1 MKTNNKNIA
10 VLGGGSFGTVI
21 ANIAASNG
29 NKVSLWVRDSEQALR
44 INSEG
49 ANTSYHPELKLSK
62 NIKASDKLSDVVSN
76 ANIIFIAT
84 PSSIFETILIRIKPL
99 LYEEVQ
105 IISCTKGIKD
115 NPFKTMTDLIT
126 EHLCFKNSNSVG
138 VLSGPNLA
146 KEIADMKV
154 AGTVIASKSEKL
166 ISNTKKILSSE
177 TFKIYSSKDIYGV
190 ELAGALKNIY
200 AIICGIANSLD
211 VGENALG
218 LILTRS
224 MAEMSRFAV
233 AKGADPITFLGLAGM
248 GDLVATCTSSLSRN
262 FQLGQNLGNGLKLNN
277 AKENVGQVAE
287 GIRTLDVIK
296 AETDSLNINM
306 PLVDSLHEIIHN
318 EVKPET
324 LINDLVNN
332 SNEIDVE
339 FEYKDNLNERN

>member
-49 ANTSYHPELKLSK
+49 ANTSYHPELRLSE
-62 NIKASDKLSDVVSN
+62 NINASDRLEDVVKN
-76 ANIIFIAT
+76 AKIIFIAT
-84 PSSIFETILIRIKPL
+84 PSSIFETIVIRIKPL
-99 LYEEVQ
+99 LTEDVQ
-105 IISCTKGIKD
+105 IISCTKGIKND
-115 NPFKTMTDLIT
+115 PFKTMTDLIN
-126 EHLCFKNSNSVG
+126 EHLCFNNTNSVG

-146 KEIADMKV
+146 REIAEMKV
-154 AGTVIASKSEKL
+154 AGTVIASRSEDL
-166 ISNTKKILSSE
+166 INDTKNILSSD
-177 TFKIYSSKDIYGV
+177 TFKIYSSNDIYGV

-200 AIICGIANSLD
+200 AIICGMADSLD

-233 AKGADPITFLGLAGM
+233 AKGANPITFLGLAGM

-262 FQLGQNLGNGLKLNN
+262 FQLGYNLGSGLHLDK

-287 GIRTLDVIK
+287 GIRTLEVIK
-296 AETDSLNINM
+296 TESDRLDINM
-306 PLVDSLHEIIHN
+306 PLVDSLYEIIHN
-318 EVKPET
+318 DQSPES
-324 LINDLVNN
+324 LIKDLVNN

-339 FEYKDNLNERN
+339 FVKEVKNNG

>member
-49 ANTSYHPELKLSK
+49 ANTSYHPELKLSE
-62 NIKASDKLSDVVSN
+62 NINASDRLEDVVKN
-76 ANIIFIAT
+76 AKIIFIAT
-84 PSSIFETILIRIKPL
+84 PSSIFETIVIRIKPL
-99 LYEEVQ
+99 LTEDVQ
-105 IISCTKGIKD
+105 IISCTKGIKND
-115 NPFKTMTDLIT
+115 PFKTMTDLIN
-126 EHLCFKNSNSVG
+126 EHLCFNNTNSAG

-146 KEIADMKV
+146 REIAEMKV
-154 AGTVIASKSEKL
+154 AGTVIASRSEDL
-166 ISNTKKILSSE
+166 INDTKNILSSDA
-177 TFKIYSSKDIYGV
+177 FKIYSSNDIYGV

-200 AIICGIANSLD
+200 AIICGMADSLD

-233 AKGADPITFLGLAGM
+233 AKGANPITFLGLAGM

-262 FQLGQNLGNGLKLNN
+262 FQLGHSLGSGLRLDK

-287 GIRTLDVIK
+287 GVRTLEVIK
-296 AETDSLNINM
+296 TESDRLDINM
-306 PLVDSLHEIIHN
+306 PLVDSLYKIIHN
-318 EVKPET
+318 DQSPES
-324 LINDLVNN
+324 LIKDLVNN

-339 FEYKDNLNERN
+339 FVKEGKNNG